1 VSPVHAMDNLPL
13 NPFDIAVIAVL
24 VISGFLAY
32 MRGMVHELLAIGGWV
47 GAILATIYG
56 FNHVRPYARQMIP
69 IDLAADV
76 AAGAAIFVVTMIVL
90 SLLTRAISRRV
101 QESALNVVD
110 RSLGF
115 VFGLVRGAFVV
126 CLAYIGISWFWS
138 PAEQPEWMLTAR
150 SMPLIIA
157 GADRLREAMP
167 DDTRKR
173 TESVAEQAKER
184 AQTAADAERLLREL
198 VRPAAESGAAREEPG
213 YDRRQR
219 QGLERLIEG
228 AQ

>member
-1 VSPVHAMDNLPL
+1 MSNLPL
-13 NPFDIAVIAVL
+13 NMLDIGVIVVL
-24 VISGFLAY
+24 VVSGFLAY
-32 MRGMVHELLAIGGWV
+32 MRGLVHELLAIGGWV

-56 FNHVRPYARQMIP
+56 FPHVRPYARQLIP
-69 IDLAADV
+69 VELAADV
-76 AAGAAIFVVTMIVL
+76 AAGAVVFVAVMIVL
-90 SLLTRAISRRV
+90 SLLTRAISRQV

-115 VFGLVRGAFVV
+115 VFGIVRGAFLV
-126 CLAYIGISWFWS
+126 CLAYIGVSWFWA

-150 SMPLIIA
+150 SMPLIVV
-157 GADRLREAMP
+157 GADRLRDAVPGGVQERASTAA
-167 DDTRKR
+167 D
-173 TESVAEQAKER
+173 EAKER
-184 AQTAADAERLLREL
+184 ARSAAEAERLLREL